1 MLLKELFHPADH
13 DNKDSTSILE
23 VVAKIAVEAMKKE
36 LEDEK
41 KATYKYL
48 SISGSSFSYN
58 HCSEEEKEAM
68 LGKMATN
75 NYVESSFAGVTS
87 QV

>member
-13 DNKDSTSILE
+13 DNKDSTSIVE
-23 VVAKIAVEAMKKE
+23 DVAKIAVQAIKTE

-48 SISGSSFSYN
+48 SISGSSFSYD
-58 HCSEEEKEAM
+58 HCSEEEKGAM
-68 LGKMATN
+68 IG
-75 NYVESSFAGVTS
+75 
-87 QV
+87 